1 MSAAEPP
8 DGPLDPPRTPE
19 SPATDAGSP
28 ESEAPAPF
36 LPAESTP
43 PAPSP
48 RRPHRGGAWPIWA
61 AGALVA
67 ATLLAVFSLLHPRHA
82 ATPSGEEGVPA
93 TVTAEELVLQREPSA
108 RSAAIATL
116 PQGQRV
122 RVRAETPPWLEV
134 ATDAGSGFLPASGVE
149 RDADRDARQRRAKTL
164 LALAPVYGVVAE
176 DAEVALAPYPL
187 SARGGTLPRGTVIAI
202 HSVDH
207 SYFAYEDKKWGIAY
221 VDSSRIDLVPPD
233 PREPAIEPEKVRPL
247 KDLTVV
253 DLSAEPPPEEELPVE
268 GEAAA
273 RPPSAPAPAVPAEPA
288 PGLLDPAAVMTRAD
302 PPYPEAA
309 RRAGIE
315 GTVELEVAIDASG
328 KVTDVEVVRGLPLGL
343 SESAAE
349 SVRRWTWRPARTAS
363 GPVASRKTVR
373 IRFLLHPEEER

>member
-176 DAEVALAPYPL
+176 DAEVRARAVSAFRARRHPATGHGDRDPLRGPFVLRVRGQEVGHRVRGLLAHRPR
-187 SARGGTLPRGTVIAI
+187 SARSPRAGDRAR
-202 HSVDH
+202 
-207 SYFAYEDKKWGIAY
+207 ED
-221 VDSSRIDLVPPD
+221 
-233 PREPAIEPEKVRPL
+233 
-247 KDLTVV
+247 
-253 DLSAEPPPEEELPVE
+253 
-268 GEAAA
+268 AAA
-273 RPPSAPAPAVPAEPA
+273 EGPDGGRPFRGAAAGRGASRRRR
-288 PGLLDPAAVMTRAD
+288 GGSPAAFRARARRARRAGARAPRSGGGDDAGD